1 MHQQLPKLFPH
12 KLPQGQYRISTFK
25 NTRTVRNTEENTC
38 KGDEGGNNLSKLC
51 CVVMMENW
59 AAVSPQAAL
68 SVLIGGGSAA
78 VIASFVNNGV
88 GDQLL
93 PGIKDVLLTVGAP
106 TAVGILAVRA
116 LDTQGTINKNPMI
129 GSLLAG
135 GISVGLMIAVGA
147 LPATVDS
154 QTLAL
159 IVICGGGAY
168 IPLWLFPK

>member
-1 MHQQLPKLFPH
+1 M
-12 KLPQGQYRISTFK
+12 
-25 NTRTVRNTEENTC
+25 
-38 KGDEGGNNLSKLC
+38 KG
-51 CVVMMENW
+51 NW
-59 AAVSPQAAL
+59 ADVSASAAL

-78 VIASFVNNGV
+78 VIASLVNNGV

-93 PGIKDVLLTVGAP
+93 PGITDALLTVGAP

-116 LDTQGTINKNPMI
+116 LDQQGTIKNNPMI
-129 GSLLAG
+129 GSLVAG

-159 IVICGGGAY
+159 IAICGGGAY
-168 IPLWLFPK
+168 IPLWLFPN